1 MANES
6 GVKAR
11 RSGVPSGAGLPLR
24 GYPGAKFLM
33 VLWLLCGVPLSRA
46 QTSSGRPQLLRDVG
60 IDQKLNEEVPL
71 DLTFVDE
78 TGQSVALRQFFNGKP
93 VVLALVYYECPM
105 LCTQVLNGLVRSL
118 KEIKL
123 DAGHD
128 FNVVAVS
135 INPRESWELAAVK
148 KRVYVGIYER
158 KDGDQGWHFLTGPE
172 ASSKALAASVGFRY
186 AYDPVTGQYAHA
198 SGIMVL
204 TPEGR
209 VSRYFYGIEFPSRDL
224 RLGLVEASANKIGS
238 PVDQLLLFCYH
249 YDPMTGKYGLVI
261 RNVIR
266 AAGIVTV
273 LAIAGFML
281 VMFRR
286 ERETNIQV

>member
-1 MANES
+1 MTS
-6 GVKAR
+6 HSVSSS
-11 RSGVPSGAGLPLR
+11 RSALQLLYIVLAAFLLTGAVSL
-24 GYPGAKFLM
+24 
-33 VLWLLCGVPLSRA
+33 RA
-46 QTSSGRPQLLRDVG
+46 QVSTDRPQLLRDVG
-60 IDQKLNEEVPL
+60 IDQKLNGEVPL

-78 TGQSVALRQFFNGKP
+78 TGQSVQLRKFFDGKP

-123 DAGHD
+123 DAGRD

-135 INPRESWELAAVK
+135 INPRESAELAATK
-148 KRVYVGIYER
+148 KRVYAGIYARPGGE
-158 KDGDQGWHFLTGPE
+158 QGWHFLTGPE
-172 ASSKALAASVGFRY
+172 AASKALAASVGFRY

-209 VSRYFYGIEFPSRDL
+209 ISRYFYGIEYLSRDL

-249 YDPMTGKYGLVI
+249 YDPTTGKYGLVI
-261 RNVIR
+261 LNVIR
-266 AAGIVTV
+266 AAGIATV
-273 LAIAGFML
+273 LAIAGFMV

-286 ERETNIQV
+286 ERYSKIQV